1 MEKFCEMKHY
11 REIIVIIFLFL
22 TTGLFAQETDSKQRN
37 WTLNGY
43 VKYMQTISFTEID
56 KNWMTDNLIHNRL
69 NFNWNINDKLTFNTQ
84 MRNRIYYGETVSNF
98 PQYSDIINQEN
109 GFVDMSFIVFE
120 GKSVFMQSTFDR
132 LYLDY
137 NFNKVQITIGRQ
149 RINWGQ
155 TFVWNPND
163 LFNSY
168 SFFDFDYEEKPG
180 SDAVR
185 VQFYP
190 SYSSKLD
197 VVVKLDHENKVT
209 AAALYR
215 FNKWS
220 YDIQM
225 IGGYYSETDFVIGGG
240 FSGSL
245 LKGGFRGEF
254 SYFHPQEN
262 FSDTTGTFVA
272 SLGYDYTFSNSL
284 MLQFEALYNGYGKQ
298 SGDFNIKEFYFLQ
311 MSPQNLSLTEY
322 SFMSQVSYPITP
334 LFNIT
339 VSAMY
344 NPNDKSVYFG
354 PSADYSLKDNLELS
368 VFTQYFTSQTP
379 VDEDGKG
386 AFLYWRLK
394 WSF

>member
-1 MEKFCEMKHY
+1 MKKHILALFFGL
-11 REIIVIIFLFL
+11 IILSIS
-22 TTGLFAQETDSKQRN
+22 TTAQETKQRN

-69 NFNWNINDKLTFNTQ
+69 NFNWNINNKLTFNTQ
-84 MRNRIYYGETVSNF
+84 MRNRIYYGETVTNF
-98 PQYSDIINQEN
+98 PKYSDIIDYEK

-137 NFNKVQITIGRQ
+137 NFNKMQITVGRQ

-197 VVVKLDHENKVT
+197 VVIKLDHENKIT

-220 YDIQM
+220 YDIQFL
-225 IGGYYSETDFVIGGG
+225 GGYYAETDIVIGSG

-245 LKGGFRGEF
+245 FKGGLRGEL
-254 SYFHPQEN
+254 SYFHPKDN
-262 FSDTTGTFVA
+262 FSDTTGTFVM

-298 SGDFNIKEFYFLQ
+298 SGDFNIAEFYFLQ

-322 SFMSQVSYPITP
+322 SFMGQVSYPITP
-334 LFNIT
+334 LFNATI
-339 VSAMY
+339 SAMY
-344 NPNDKSVYFG
+344 NPNDNSIYFG

-368 VFTQYFTSQTP
+368 IYTQYFTSQTP
-379 VDEDGKG
+379 VEEGGKG
-386 AFLYWRLK
+386 AFIYWRLK